1 MEKIPKSTH
10 RQEKRSINEISACQK
25 HDIRWATRSYLHSI
39 SGSNIRQYSL
49 YFQVI
54 KPILQS
60 NIPYIE
66 KQFTLY
72 YFSHTALQ
80 QQKKRRFKDS
90 QSLET
95 PHPRLLETGNRRL
108 KTGVHHPKHPTLQMP
123 NTLQKAFSHEK
134 ARLNRMRA
142 NKVASQQKMQAFVF
156 SRLQNLAFCP
166 LMRTFARN

>member
-1 MEKIPKSTH
+1 MEKIPKSIH
-10 RQEKRSINEISACQK
+10 RQEKRSINKISACQK
-25 HDIRWATRSYLHSI
+25 HDFRWATRSNIHSI

-80 QQKKRRFKDS
+80 QQK
-90 QSLET
+90 
-95 PHPRLLETGNRRL
+95 RLLETGNRRL